1 MATEIFRAI
10 GVKKNLVIL
19 CLRLARDAAENYS
32 QQCDENCIL
41 ARSEST
47 DFEKKVS
54 AINKKQE
61 ANYRLAAALD
71 DHLERKFSS
80 CWVFQTKDFKEAAW
94 NYRVWMNYSQARDSD
109 FFEQEIAQL
118 QKAIE
123 KYQYISLGANRY
135 LEEALQCFQ
144 WARRIQKGRLDP
156 IIDTNLLRNSQSELD
171 LRLGHC
177 IDWSAAFS
185 SRALSPSS
193 PLMSHEGSELRHGH
207 DYEKLR
213 PSRSLVQEMSVYRLK
228 IAAYEAIDAA
238 IMQLQLA
245 EASAG
250 HNRTVREHWRA
261 AAAFSS
267 YAFHFRVNAA
277 RATQANDE
285 YLALQWSLAAYAAKN
300 VCHSHRQ
307 VINHLPIASESWM
320 RSWQRMLHVAEKVM
334 SLRYD
339 LASRDMGRKRNPYE
353 RAAFWAEHSY
363 DAWQHHMD
371 LEQQEDLA
379 ICWEK
384 IARAAEQFSFDEVS
398 FTQRVRKKYSP
409 LLALKVDVF
418 SLLKA
423 PKTLVAGSTLDLLDS
438 FSNQV
443 MRRFLAQQ
451 RKKIYAALSKEFET
465 HWQRVSFFLPQ
476 ELFPT
481 NRCLQ
486 MWKEGKIVPEIEFT
500 CSHSWIYQTV
510 EFLKEA
516 QIPCNLSM
524 VPKKCGVLI
533 ALTASADSSFGVN
546 PPLSPNVF
554 LVDVVA
560 DASPHPA
567 AHFYIVQNQVQ
578 AKRLPNAHFIPHWP
592 QSRLIG
598 RNPERGK
605 RFENIVFFGERE
617 NLAKELRSEVWRQ
630 RLQQELGLSFKI
642 EVPQRWHDYRDVDC
656 AIGIRDFS
664 RLPHLHKPATK
675 LYNAWLAG
683 VPFIGGSDVAFS
695 SDGHPGKDYLIAPS
709 LEELFRQLRRLK
721 ENESLRLRLVNNGLY
736 SVREFTKEATCE
748 RWKKLIKEIL
758 PARALQYQKK
768 CLCI

>member
-1 MATEIFRAI
+1 METEIFRAI
-10 GVKKNLVIL
+10 GVSKNLVVL
-19 CLRLARDAAENYS
+19 CLRLVSDAAENYS
-32 QQCDENCIL
+32 LQCDKNYIL
-41 ARSEST
+41 TSSEPT
-47 DFEKKVS
+47 DFQTKVS
-54 AINKKQE
+54 AINKKHE

-71 DHLERKFSS
+71 EHLEREFSS
-80 CWVFQTKDFKEAAW
+80 CWIFQSKDFKQAAW
-94 NYRVWMNYSQARDSD
+94 SYRFWMNYSRARDSD
-109 FFEQEIAQL
+109 FFEQEITQV

-171 LRLGHC
+171 LKLGHC

-193 PLMSHEGSELRHGH
+193 PLMSHEGSELRHDH
-207 DYEKLR
+207 NYERLR
-213 PSRSLVQEMSVYRLK
+213 PGRLLAQEMSIYRVK
-228 IAAYEAIDAA
+228 IAAYQAIDAA
-238 IMQLQLA
+238 IMQLHLT
-245 EASAG
+245 EACTG
-250 HNRTVREHWRA
+250 NNRTVLEHWRA
-261 AAAFSS
+261 AADFSS
-267 YAFHFRVNAA
+267 YAFNLRVKAA
-277 RATQANDE
+277 QATQGNDE

-307 VINHLPIASESWM
+307 VINRLPIASESWM
-320 RSWQRMLHVAEKVM
+320 RSWQRMLHMAETVM
-334 SLRYD
+334 SLRYG
-339 LASRDMGRKRNPYE
+339 LASMDMRRKRNHYE
-353 RAAFWAEHSY
+353 KAAFWAEHSY
-363 DAWQHHMD
+363 ECLQHQLNIEHKKD
-371 LEQQEDLA
+371 LVID
-379 ICWEK
+379 WEK
-384 IARAAEQFSFDEVS
+384 TVRAAEQLSSDALYRAHRARKQYSSFLTANKSRMVTGTFNRLDRCFDKVMEHTFS
-398 FTQRVRKKYSP
+398 
-409 LLALKVDVF
+409 
-418 SLLKA
+418 
-423 PKTLVAGSTLDLLDS
+423 
-438 FSNQV
+438 
-443 MRRFLAQQ
+443 QQ
-451 RKKIYAALSKEFET
+451 RKKQSEKICAALSREFET
-465 HWQRVSFFLPQ
+465 AWQRVSFFLPK

-481 NRCLQ
+481 NQCLQ
-486 MWKEGKIVPEIEFT
+486 MWKEGQIVPEIEFT

-516 QIPCNLSM
+516 QIPCDLSM

-533 ALTASADSSFGVN
+533 ALTAADPSFGVN

-560 DASPHPA
+560 DASPHPG

-617 NLAKELRSEVWRQ
+617 NLAKELTSETWRQ
-630 RLQQELGLSFKI
+630 RLQQELGLTFKI
-642 EVPQRWHDYRDVDC
+642 EVPQRWYDYRDVDC

-695 SDGHPGKDYLIAPS
+695 SDGHPGKDYLMAPS

-721 ENESLRLRLVNNGLY
+721 ENESLRLRLVHNGFY

-748 RWKKLIKEIL
+748 RWKKLIEEIL
-758 PARALQYQKK
+758 PARALQYQKNAYAFSEN
-768 CLCI
+768 I